1 MVAHQA
7 TIGSYIPG
15 LNDAP
20 RGKPSKAMVA
30 ALVLVSA
37 AHAGL
42 FAYLAYQKYVMPPAI
57 IDPGP
62 PVIKIDQWKSPPP
75 PPEPTPDTPKPEQS
89 NPIRPHVPADPPPL
103 ANPDK
108 LVVPIPPP
116 SDVVGSGPPK
126 FTFNPPFA
134 GDPPV
139 EPTVAK
145 VIRSPNWLKKPG
157 ASEFS
162 RFYPESAMRREV
174 SGQATLACT
183 VAANGALRDCVVAG
197 ETPAEEGFG
206 NAAIKLSKYFRMSPQ
221 TENGQPVDGASVRI
235 PIKFSAG

>member
-42 FAYLAYQKYVMPPAI
+42 FAYLAYQKFVMPQ
-57 IDPGP
+57 
-62 PVIKIDQWKSPPP
+62 PVIEDRGFILEAPPLEPPP
-75 PPEPTPDTPKPEQS
+75 PKPQQETPKPEQS

-103 ANPDK
+103 ATPDK
-108 LVVPIPPP
+108 LVVPVPPP

-206 NAAIKLSKYFRMSPQ
+206 NAAVKLSKYFRMSPQ